1 MAQADDIE
9 WYAIYKSPGD
19 EILHR
24 QMILNGMPNICHY
37 EMRYGTCR

>member
-19 EILHR
+19 EI
-24 QMILNGMPNICHY
+24 
-37 EMRYGTCR
+37 GTGRLYLIVCQL